1 MKLVI
6 QMEPNRKKK
15 EVLRTAK
22 KARTQIAIKIFKDV
36 FLTLKEEKDL
46 PTEREVQDCMELS
59 YSGIDGNENSPT
71 GSTDEDENGV
81 TEDVFTDEVQNGE
94 E

>member
-46 PTEREVQDCMELS
+46 PL
-59 YSGIDGNENSPT
+59 NEKCKTVWS
-71 GSTDEDENGV
+71 
-81 TEDVFTDEVQNGE
+81 
-94 E
+94 